1 VIFTTTRPQSNP
13 ERIAHYAYR
22 AALAGTYTR
31 SATPY
36 PTSGRLAGNTPTP
49 DDGSA
54 AFLSDDYQPEMAD
67 CRGW

>member
-1 VIFTTTRPQSNP
+1 MIFTTTRPQSNP

-36 PTSGRLAGNTPTP
+36 PTSGRSVRPDPLP

-54 AFLSDDYQPEMAD
+54 AFFSDDYQPEMAD